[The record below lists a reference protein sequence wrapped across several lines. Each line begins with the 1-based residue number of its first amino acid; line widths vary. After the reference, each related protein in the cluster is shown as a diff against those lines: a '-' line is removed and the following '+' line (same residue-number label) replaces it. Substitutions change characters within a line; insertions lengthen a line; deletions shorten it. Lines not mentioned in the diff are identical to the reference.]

1 MPEYGGTL
9 YCSGMKDALLSGL
22 TGMQEVGIVMD
33 ASEVFTERRNFD
45 PGESPREKLKWTF

>member
-45 PGESPREKLKWTF
+45 PGESPREKLKWTV